1 MTEFIMLH
9 RRIKD
14 KDNTTPTWVNVSNI
28 NTISITSEGDGTRIA
43 MRDGFLL
50 VSDDVSEVLEKIR
63 RAADDR

>member
-1 MTEFIMLH
+1 MTQFIMLH

-14 KDNTTPTWVNVSNI
+14 KDNTIPTWVNVSNI
-28 NTISITSEGDGTRIA
+28 NTISTTSEGDGTRIS

-50 VSDDVSEVLEKIR
+50 VSDEVSEVIEKIR